1 MSKLQLIY
9 YPEPILTASNAPVE
23 AADARIQTLIDDMIE
38 TMYAESGIGLAAPQV
53 GESLKITVI
62 DVSPEQNDPQIF
74 INPEIID
81 KTNIINSE
89 EGCLSIPGYRDVI
102 KRSETITV
110 KARDREFQEFEVT
123 ADGILSRCLQHE
135 IDHLNGILFIDHL
148 GRLKKQ
154 LFKKWL
160 SKQDF
165 SQDYSED

>member
-9 YPEPILTASNAPVE
+9 YPEPVLTASNAAV
-23 AADARIQTLIDDMIE
+23 DAVDGNIQTLIDDMIE
-38 TMYAESGIGLAAPQV
+38 TMYAENGIGLAAPQI

-62 DVSPEQNDPQIF
+62 DVSPEQNNPQIF
-74 INPEIID
+74 INPEIIN

-110 KARDREFQEFEVT
+110 KARDREFKEFELT
-123 ADGILSRCLQHE
+123 ADDILSRCLQHE

-154 LFKKWL
+154 LFKKWF

-165 SQDYSED
+165 SQDYSEE